1 MTMSTALRMISDA
14 MAGLRSLRSA
24 PQPIAMNQASCQF
37 AESVVSAWKQKPFAA
52 GRGSGY
58 DRLVGAAQRPLRTAQ
73 FLVKSCGGKFPR
85 ATGSRRHMCY
95 APAPDALKSIG
106 ADFVAKLFCP
116 SEGVGLIQDQAL
128 MRK

>member
-1 MTMSTALRMISDA
+1 MTMSTALRMISDT

-73 FLVKSCGGKFPR
+73 FLVKSCGGNSQSYGVSQAHVLR
-85 ATGSRRHMCY
+85 ARSGRAEIH
-95 APAPDALKSIG
+95 G
-106 ADFVAKLFCP
+106 
-116 SEGVGLIQDQAL
+116 
-128 MRK
+128 